1 MKWETAVGDY
11 ERRREVVAI
20 EPVSVSANS
29 ARMAKVMM
37 KMIMLAPCSNL
48 LRVKGTPRTK

>member
-37 KMIMLAPCSNL
+37 KMIMLAPL
-48 LRVKGTPRTK
+48 FQPTEG